1 MSAENIYIDAAIK
14 EIEKLK
20 GEIKWLKEERD
31 SWEAKANSLNPLI
44 EANKKLIKRIE
55 GECGLLSLIDI
66 HVKEKKQLILQLKR
80 ELKDNNELRI
90 TVGKY
95 LQFQTKIKEWYGRTQ
110 GQVTSE
116 SAKEMIKI
124 LKEYN

>member
-31 SWEAKANSLNPLI
+31 SWKAKANSLNPLI